1 MARMYA
7 RRKGKSGS
15 TKPLTPAKWVEFK
28 PEEVDRLVVKLAK
41 DKLSSPAIGRTLRD
55 QYGIPSVR
63 NATGKKLMKIMDENQ
78 LQPKIPE
85 DLMNMFRHSVKL
97 REHMKINKKDTTS
110 KRGLELLESR
120 IRRTIKYYIKTEK
133 VPAKYKY
140 DAERTKLIIQTGE
153 L

>member
-7 RRKGKSGS
+7 RKKGKSGS

-63 NATGKKLMKIMDENQ
+63 HATGKKLMKIMNENQ

-85 DLMNMFRHSVKL
+85 DLMNMFKKSVTL
-97 REHMKINKKDTTS
+97 RKHLEVNKKDTTS
-110 KRGLELLESR
+110 KRGMELLESR
-120 IRRTIKYYIKTEK
+120 IRRTIKYYSKTGK
-133 VPAKYKY
+133 VPKKYKY
-140 DAERTKLIIQTGE
+140 DPTRVKLIIQTGE